1 MSQNIAA
8 WFTEKISDKITTQ
21 LQSEGGYLDNT
32 MMTGDVVAN
41 TVKFPIVGRASVYRL
56 SGAIERVPAGGPGLS
71 TVQMN
76 FTDYEASD
84 FWRTQDAYK
93 AGPNEQQALAD
104 IIVKAIR
111 RQRDQ
116 IKLDALA
123 AFATLGGSGVTTIGD
138 GTARIDILH
147 TEQARAEIASKGG
160 TDTDEVYAAFPALW
174 MSQLCFY
181 KEFADATWVGLENA
195 PFSKGQRLRS
205 KTVRSVTYI
214 ELPDECFVS
223 PGGTDWYAY
232 MWAKSAMGAEM
243 AWNQETPSITP
254 QPLLQGT
261 PYLVKA
267 GLGGAAIGIQGA
279 AVKRF
284 QMLKNTTLAR
294 PA

>member
-8 WFTEKISDKITTQ
+8 WFTEKIADKITV
-21 LQSEGGYLDNT
+21 LAQSKGGYLDNT
-32 MMTGDVVAN
+32 MMRGDVVAN
-41 TVKFPIVGRASVYRL
+41 TVKFPTIGRTNVYRL
-56 SGAIERVPAGGPGLS
+56 TGAIERVPAAGPGLS

-93 AGPNEQQALAD
+93 AGPNEQNALAE
-104 IIVKAIR
+104 IIVKAVR

-123 AFATLGGSGVTTIGD
+123 TFAALGGSGVTTIGD

-147 TEQARAEIASKGG
+147 TEQARAEIAATGS
-160 TDTDEVYAAFPALW
+160 DDDEVYCAIPELW

-181 KEFADATWVGLENA
+181 KEFADAQWVGLANA
-195 PFSKGQRLRS
+195 PFSQSQRIRS
-205 KTVRSVTYI
+205 KTVRSVTYMT
-214 ELPDECFVS
+214 LPDECFVS
-223 PGGTDWYAY
+223 PSGTDWYAY
-232 MWAKSAMGAEM
+232 MWAKNAMGAED
-243 AWNQETPSITP
+243 AWNQETPDITP

-267 GLGGAAIGIQGA
+267 GLGGAAIGIEGVR
-279 AVKRF
+279 VKRF
-284 QMLKNTTLAR
+284 KMLKNTTLVR

>member
-21 LQSEGGYLDNT
+21 FQSHGGFLDNT
-32 MMTGDVVAN
+32 MITGDVVAN
-41 TVKFPIVGRASVYRL
+41 TVKFAIVGRTSVYRL
-56 SGAIERVPAGGPGLS
+56 SGAIERVPSGGPGLS

-104 IIVKAIR
+104 IIVKAVR

-123 AFATLGGSGVTTIGD
+123 AFAVLGGSGVTTIGD

-147 TEQARAEIASKGG
+147 TEQARAEIAG
-160 TDTDEVYAAFPALW
+160 TGAEDDEIFAAFPALW
-174 MSQLCFY
+174 MSQLCMY
-181 KEFADATWVGLENA
+181 KEFADAQWVGLENA
-195 PFSKGQRLRS
+195 PFSKVQRMRS
-205 KTVRSVTYI
+205 KTVRGVTYI
-214 ELPDECFVS
+214 EIPDEYFAS
-223 PGGTDWYAY
+223 PGGADWYAY
-232 MWAKSAMGAEM
+232 MWAKSSMGAEM

-254 QPLLQGT
+254 QPLMQGT

-267 GLGGAAIGIQGA
+267 GLGGAAIGIQGKG
-279 AVKRF
+279 VKRF
-284 QMLKNTTLAR
+284 QMLKNTTLVR
-294 PA
+294 GP

>member
-8 WFTEKISDKITTQ
+8 WFTEKISDKITV
-21 LQSEGGYLDNT
+21 LAQSKGGYLDNT
-32 MMTGDVVAN
+32 MMRGDVVAN
-41 TVKFPIVGRASVYRL
+41 TVKFPIVGRTNVYRL
-56 SGAIERVPAGGPGLS
+56 TGAIERVPAAGPGLS

-93 AGPNEQQALAD
+93 AGPNEQNALAE
-104 IIVKAIR
+104 IIVKAVR

-123 AFATLGGSGVTTIGD
+123 TFAALGGSGVTTLGD
-138 GTARIDILH
+138 GTARIDILQ
-147 TEQARAEIASKGG
+147 TEQARAEIAATGS
-160 TDTDEVYAAFPALW
+160 DDDEVYAAFPALW

-181 KEFADATWVGLENA
+181 KEFADAQWVGLANA
-195 PFSKGQRLRS
+195 PFSESQRIRS
-205 KTVRSVTYI
+205 KTVRGVTYM
-214 ELPDECFVS
+214 ELPDECFAS
-223 PGGTDWYAY
+223 PSGTDWYAY
-232 MWAKSAMGAEM
+232 MWAKTAMGAED
-243 AWNQETPSITP
+243 AWNQETPDITP

-267 GLGGAAIGIQGA
+267 GLGGAAIGIEGTR
-279 AVKRF
+279 VKRF
-284 QMLKNTTLAR
+284 KMLKNATLAR